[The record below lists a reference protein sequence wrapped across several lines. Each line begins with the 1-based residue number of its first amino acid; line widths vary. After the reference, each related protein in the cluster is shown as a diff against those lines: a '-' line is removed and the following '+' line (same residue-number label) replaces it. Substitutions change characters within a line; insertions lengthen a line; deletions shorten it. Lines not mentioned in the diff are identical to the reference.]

1 MTGKKFNNLIYKF
14 YAFKQ
19 SLIVIIYLFVPQ
31 CELFFFFPCQWAV
44 TARGGTSQAIHYN
57 LQLLV
62 ASLEFEMEKRPLGKL
77 RSTQPS
83 PPD

>member
-31 CELFFFFPCQWAV
+31 CELLFFFPASELSQHE
-44 TARGGTSQAIHYN
+44 GGHHKQFITTYSF
-57 LQLLV
+57 L
-62 ASLEFEMEKRPLGKL
+62 
-77 RSTQPS
+77 
-83 PPD
+83 